1 MSRWLMIFVGIV
13 YLLAAV
19 AAINERK
26 WWWVVV
32 LVCWAIAQYAL
43 TKTMVQ
49 SCVR

>member
-1 MSRWLMIFVGIV
+1 MTRGLMLLVGVI
-13 YLLAAV
+13 YLW
-19 AAINERK
+19 AAITAIIERK